1 MLRSSDP
8 MSAVA
13 LIELMLSAGV
23 TTSSQSGLP
32 VTLIVVIAVV
42 VPVVVIAAIVVVV
55 VVFVVRRRRRRRR
68 LAKTG
73 RLYYFQ
79 NRQ

>member
-8 MSAVA
+8 VSAMA
-13 LIELMLSAGV
+13 LIKLMLSAGV

-42 VPVVVIAAIVVVV
+42 VPVVVIAAIAVVVV
-55 VVFVVRRRRRRRR
+55 VTRRRRHR
-68 LAKTG
+68 LVKTG

-79 NRQ
+79 NKQ